1 MSISGFSVR
10 PVEGLPEVDEGF
22 NLGAAIAG
30 LGDLSS
36 GDVVAI
42 SQKVV
47 SKAEGR
53 SVGLG
58 SIDPGQEAAQLAQE
72 LGKDPRLV
80 DLILREATTVV
91 RTDPERG
98 ILITETRHG
107 FICANSGIDAS
118 NVEGED
124 TVLLLP
130 EDADASA
137 CRIRDE
143 IEAAASVRPAVLVS
157 DSFGRAW
164 RTGQAEVAI
173 GCAGLTVID
182 DWRGRTDSHGRELA
196 ATMIA
201 VADQVAA
208 AADLA
213 RDKTS
218 RTPAVIVS
226 GLDRYVTADDGPG
239 CISQLRDRNEDLFR

>member
-1 MSISGFSVR
+1 MGVSGFSAR
-10 PVEGLPEVDEGF
+10 PVQGLPEVDEGF
-22 NLGAAIAG
+22 KLGAAIAE
-30 LGDLSS
+30 LAELTS
-36 GDVVAI
+36 GDVVVI

-53 SVGLG
+53 SVDLG
-58 SIDPGQEAAQLAQE
+58 SVSPGEEARELAGR

-80 DLILREATTVV
+80 ELILGEAESVV
-91 RTDPERG
+91 RTDEGRG
-98 ILITETRHG
+98 ILITATRHG

-118 NVEGED
+118 NVQGED

-137 CRIRDE
+137 RRIRAE
-143 IEAAASVRPAVLVS
+143 SEAAASVRPAVLVS
-157 DSFGRAW
+157 DSCGRAW

-182 DWRGRTDSHGRELA
+182 DWRGRTDSHGRELS

-201 VADQVAA
+201 IADQVAA

-218 RTPAVIVS
+218 RTPAVIVT
-226 GLDRYVTADDGPG
+226 GLDRYVTGDEGPG
-239 CISQLRDRNEDLFR
+239 CVSQLREPGEDLFR

>member
-1 MSISGFSVR
+1 MGVSGFSAR
-10 PVEGLPEVDEGF
+10 PVQGLPEVDEGF
-22 NLGAAIAG
+22 KLGAAIAE
-30 LGDLSS
+30 LAELTS
-36 GDVVAI
+36 GDVVVI

-53 SVGLG
+53 SVDLG
-58 SIDPGQEAAQLAQE
+58 SVSPGEEARELAGR

-80 DLILREATTVV
+80 ELILGEAESVV
-91 RTDPERG
+91 RTDEGRG
-98 ILITETRHG
+98 ILITATRHG

-118 NVEGED
+118 NVQGED

-137 CRIRDE
+137 RRIRAE

-182 DWRGRTDSHGRELA
+182 DWRGRTDSHGRELS

-201 VADQVAA
+201 IADQVAA

-218 RTPAVIVS
+218 RTPAVIVT
-226 GLDRYVTADDGPG
+226 GLDRYVTGDEGPG
-239 CISQLRDRNEDLFR
+239 CVSQLREPGEDLFR

>member
-1 MSISGFSVR
+1 MAAPGLSVR
-10 PVEGLPEVDEGF
+10 PVEGLPEVTSGF
-22 NLGAAIAG
+22 GLGAAIAG
-30 LGDLSS
+30 LADVTS

-53 SVGLG
+53 SVDLG
-58 SIDPGQEAAQLAQE
+58 SVEPGEKAEELASR
-72 LGKDPRLV
+72 LGKDPRVVELV
-80 DLILREATTVV
+80 LSEAVTVV
-91 RTDPERG
+91 RTDEDRG

-118 NVEGED
+118 NVEGAD

-130 EDADASA
+130 EDSDASA
-137 CRIRDE
+137 RRIRDE
-143 IEAAASVRPAVLVS
+143 IEAAASVRPAVLIS

-164 RTGQAEVAI
+164 RVGQSEVAI

-218 RTPAVIVS
+218 RTPAVVVS
-226 GLDRYVTADDGPG
+226 GLSRYVTEEDGPG
-239 CISQLRDRNEDLFR
+239 CRDQLRDPGEDLFR